1 MKRMAWHIGFLT
13 LLLALYLT
21 AGVQV
26 SPMDDF
32 FDYERFAETLG
43 GQGRLDFSIPGL
55 HGLSLFAAPLY
66 TLTRWPLSVIGV
78 TIACAILIVP
88 LIYATAAALF
98 DSRAGYFAAC
108 LYLLM
113 PWLYTQS
120 LRGFTVT
127 GEILFML
134 LTIYLLVRRQPYWA
148 AVSYAL
154 ALLVKP
160 FALCALPFFWLTQRQ
175 RDRLL
180 ALLLAVL
187 LTLPYFFCVYRATGQ
202 FIYTTGGR
210 GTEGFDLHHL
220 PYNLGVF
227 VYQALGLPL
236 VDTDPSFAGAH
247 YFRPSL
253 QLTSV
258 AVVFGLLTLLY
269 PGKHLDRRRRWVFAA
284 ALAIGALLPSAYA
297 FVDTNYTVPFAVL
310 AALLAAPFLARF
322 PLAFALVLLSS
333 GFQFLSLYLLSRD
346 TYFANGWWP
355 IALLLLG
362 LGLDSGIFLFDGIFR
377 CELDFTKAK
386 RGSG

>member
-1 MKRMAWHIGFLT
+1 
-13 LLLALYLT
+13 
-21 AGVQV
+21 
-26 SPMDDF
+26 
-32 FDYERFAETLG
+32 
-43 GQGRLDFSIPGL
+43 
-55 HGLSLFAAPLY
+55 
-66 TLTRWPLSVIGV
+66 
-78 TIACAILIVP
+78 
-88 LIYATAAALF
+88 
-98 DSRAGYFAAC
+98 
-108 LYLLM
+108 M